1 MPHLK
6 KRQQETEAMSNKTRL
21 RKLEISAAEQRQQVF
36 LNLDELP
43 VKIVLRVCYL
53 AKTRQAGTTDGDAA
67 RMSVEKRLRFQRGLE
82 RAFERWNE
90 IRREGRLQAAFDGLE
105 RKGVW
110 RDEWDN
116 LLPAGDTGDEPT
128 SR

>member
-1 MPHLK
+1 
-6 KRQQETEAMSNKTRL
+6 MSNKTRL